1 MRQLKKVNVSNN
13 SIEMYSMCPNWVQC
27 RPEIT
32 GRSEASCQTNP
43 DWAGTST
50 TTTTTTTTGGNGRRH
65 K

>member
-27 RPEIT
+27 RPEIN
-32 GRSEASCQTNP
+32 GRSESSCQTNP
-43 DWAGTST
+43 NWAGTST
-50 TTTTTTTTGGNGRRH
+50 TTTTTTAVPVSGRKH